1 MENEITAIV
10 KKVNPIIE
18 QAGRLVVKCQADLET
33 AKDLISNVIKALK
46 KEMDDTFDGIIAKAH
61 AAHKEAVAQKKRHYE
76 PLEAAE
82 RQIKQKMGVYLDEQD
97 RLRREEEA
105 RQRQEAERIRAAA
118 IAAADKKIAALM
130 EKSGDLS
137 AQITAFQAELDNPEL
152 PDLDRERIGAQ
163 LQALQRKYNDLQGKA
178 EEKQAQIETILS
190 TPAPSLVV
198 NNAPKVAG
206 LSSRTELIPEVIN
219 PLALIKAIA
228 DGRYPAK
235 LVKEWNYSLLKD
247 LVNSG
252 MNIPGVA
259 SQSRRVMGVR

>member
-18 QAGRLVVKCQADLET
+18 QAGQLVVKCQADLET
-33 AKDLISNVIKALK
+33 AKNLISNVIKALK

-82 RQIKQKMGVYLDEQD
+82 RLIKQKMGLYLDEQERH
-97 RLRREEEA
+97 RLIEEA
-105 RQRQEAERIRAAA
+105 RQRDIAEKERQEAIRK
-118 IAAADKKIAALM
+118 ADAKIAALM
-130 EKSGDLS
+130 AKSGDLS
-137 AQITAFQAELDNPEL
+137 AQITAFDSELANPDL

-163 LQALQRKYNDLQGKA
+163 LQALQRKYNDLQQKV
-178 EEKQAQIETILS
+178 EEKQIEVETVMT

-198 NNAPKVAG
+198 NNTPKVAG

-228 DGRYPAK
+228 DGRFPAG
-235 LVKEWNYSLLKD
+235 LVKEWDYTLLKK

-252 MNIPGVA
+252 MNIPGVS

>member
-1 MENEITAIV
+1 MENEITVIE

-18 QAGRLVVKCQADLET
+18 QANALVVKDQAGLEMARDLVR
-33 AKDLISNVIKALK
+33 VINALVK
-46 KEMDDTFDGIIAKAH
+46 EVQGTFTPIKRKIDESKQEVLNQEKRYLNPLASAKEMANNKA
-61 AAHKEAVAQKKRHYE
+61 
-76 PLEAAE
+76 
-82 RQIKQKMGVYLDEQD
+82 GVYLDEQD
-97 RLRREEEA
+97 RIRIAEEK
-105 RQRQEAERIRAAA
+105 RQREEAERVRNAA

-137 AQITAFQAELDNPEL
+137 AQITALQAELDNPEL

-163 LQALQRKYNDLQGKA
+163 LQSLQRKYNDLQGKV
-178 EEKQAQIETILS
+178 EEKQAQIETVLS

-198 NNAPKVAG
+198 NNTPKVAG

-228 DGRYPAK
+228 DGRFGVG
-235 LVKEWNYSLLKD
+235 LVKEWDYALLKK

-252 MNIPGVA
+252 VNIPGVS